1 MLPPIPYN
9 GAMRPTL
16 MVVGMAALFLLL
28 QRTRR
33 KPCYGR
39 LLWAASAIYLLFLL
53 YATLLSR
60 TAGEEYSYRIEPL
73 VTFRR
78 AFAVEGGLAVADPQM
93 LEGIAVNLLLMAA
106 VGYLLPQLFKFTAI
120 QTVLLGA
127 RLSLSVE
134 LIQLVTRLGMFELDD
149 IILQHVERGAG
160 PCAAGLRGEARGQ
173 AAARMR
179 RQSQPISTEER
190 NGTWRPKG
198 TRSIRRS
205 NRSAKPSEF
214 GELFNPARRSRWG
227 M

>member
-16 MVVGMAALFLLL
+16 MVAGMAALFLLL

-93 LEGIAVNLLLMAA
+93 LEGIAVNLLLMAP

-127 RLSLSVE
+127 GPLAERRADPAGHPS
-134 LIQLVTRLGMFELDD
+134 G
-149 IILQHVERGAG
+149 HV
-160 PCAAGLRGEARGQ
+160 
-173 AAARMR
+173 
-179 RQSQPISTEER
+179 
-190 NGTWRPKG
+190 
-198 TRSIRRS
+198 
-205 NRSAKPSEF
+205 
-214 GELFNPARRSRWG
+214 
-227 M
+227 

>member
-16 MVVGMAALFLLL
+16 MVAAMAALFLLL

-93 LEGIAVNLLLMAA
+93 LEGIAVNLLLMAP

-127 RLSLSVE
+127 GLSLSVE

-149 IILQHVERGAG
+149 IIFNTLGVALGHALLACAERRAG
-160 PCAAGLRGEARGQ
+160 RRLRG
-173 AAARMR
+173 
-179 RQSQPISTEER
+179 
-190 NGTWRPKG
+190 
-198 TRSIRRS
+198 
-205 NRSAKPSEF
+205 
-214 GELFNPARRSRWG
+214 
-227 M
+227 